1 MDTDHDVGTGRCAV
15 LLAEDRPSNVELAV
29 QVLDLLGCDVTVV
42 PNGAEAVRAVRAR
55 PFDLVLMDFHMPV
68 MNGLEAAG
76 AIRAWEAQEG
86 REPLLIAGLTAS
98 AMPQEVRQCLSAG
111 MNEVITKPFAIPDLR
126 QLVLRACPMTG

>member
-1 MDTDHDVGTGRCAV
+1 MDSDHDLGGARCAV

-42 PNGAEAVRAVRAR
+42 PNGAEAVQAVRQR

-76 AIRAWEAQEG
+76 AIRAWEAKEG

-98 AMPQEVRQCLSAG
+98 AMPQEVKQCLSAG
-111 MNEVITKPFAIPDLR
+111 MDEVITKPFAIPDLR
-126 QLVLRACPMTG
+126 QLVVRACPTAN

>member
-1 MDTDHDVGTGRCAV
+1 MDTDHELSSGRCAV

-42 PNGAEAVRAVRAR
+42 PNGAEAVKAVRHQA
-55 PFDLVLMDFHMPV
+55 FDLVLMDFHMPV

-126 QLVLRACPMTG
+126 QLVVRACAAAG

>member
-1 MDTDHDVGTGRCAV
+1 MDTDHDFGGARCSV

-42 PNGAEAVRAVRAR
+42 PNGAEAVQAVRQR
-55 PFDLVLMDFHMPV
+55 TFDLVLMDFHMPV

-76 AIRAWEAQEG
+76 AIRAWEAREG
-86 REPLLIAGLTAS
+86 REPLLIVGLTAS

-126 QLVLRACPMTG
+126 QLVVRACPMLG